1 MQTQTMQTQH
11 IVKRQPREAPQNAAT
26 PEGAQQKVGTRSAAK
41 PKAFEAS
48 KLITGKD
55 QRK

>member
-1 MQTQTMQTQH
+1 MQTQTMPTWH

-26 PEGAQQKVGTRSAAK
+26 PDGAQQKVGTRSAAK